1 MSFQVK
7 PLDMILA
14 PNYFAPLSDGRWMI
28 TDPNATTLWFQLEI
42 LDSLGPR
49 RYLTGVGATLTAT
62 FMRMDALAS
71 NLGILTSTPQT
82 VNTPALAYT
91 TDASL
96 FSLAL
101 TTQQIQNIVSG
112 TVQFALTEGA
122 VVTTWNQNYLIQKTL
137 TNPGC

>member
-71 NLGILTSTPQT
+71 NLGILT
-82 VNTPALAYT
+82 